1 MIEITDISIIELM
14 YIINSIV
21 NGILI
26 IWMVAESNMKK
37 IDINAISNS
46 VNVISRT
53 PISMYYSQRNDGNDG
68 SNNHRDIPYGQTRHS
83 IPRFY

>member
-1 MIEITDISIIELM
+1 MTEIKEISIIELM

-26 IWMVAESNMKK
+26 IWIVAESNINI

-53 PISMYYSQRNDGNDG
+53 PISTYYLQRNDGNDG
-68 SNNHRDIPYGQTRHS
+68 SNNHI
-83 IPRFY
+83 